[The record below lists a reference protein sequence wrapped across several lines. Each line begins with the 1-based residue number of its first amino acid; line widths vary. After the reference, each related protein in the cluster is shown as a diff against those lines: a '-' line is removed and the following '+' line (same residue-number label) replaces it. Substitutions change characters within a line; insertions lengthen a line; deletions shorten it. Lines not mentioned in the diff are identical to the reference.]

1 MIVGC
6 DRNRLLR
13 LLLPDDIL
21 IQLRLQK
28 VRRRN
33 VVRGENRLRALLLF
47 LLNLRLRISSEAAE
61 DITQI
66 YEADRRLSAVLFFL
80 VPGRLLLRRFLF
92 IRLFFRSFCF
102 PGSSCFG
109 QLRTRIRA
117 FALLRNAIQK
127 AHEIRNIRHHSL
139 RDLVHKLLII
149 HRACSVNHVL
159 HAARADAQSARH
171 IYQASR
177 ILLRAM
183 ADRAVTNVRAAIL
196 LLIMILIVVK
206 VTQ

>member
-33 VVRGENRLRALLLF
+33 VVRGENRLRTLLLF
-47 LLNLRLRISSEAAE
+47 LLDLRLRISSEAAE
-61 DITQI
+61 DIPQI

-80 VPGRLLLRRFLF
+80 VPGRLLPGRLLF
-92 IRLFFRSFCF
+92 IRLLFRSFC
-102 PGSSCFG
+102 
-109 QLRTRIRA
+109 
-117 FALLRNAIQK
+117 K

-177 ILLRAM
+177 ILLRPM

>member
-33 VVRGENRLRALLLF
+33 VIRGENRLRALLLF
-47 LLNLRLRISSEAAE
+47 LLHLRLRISTEATE
-61 DITQI
+61 DIPQI
-66 YEADRRLSAVLFFL
+66 YKADRRLSAVLLFL
-80 VPGRLLLRRFLF
+80 VPGGLLLRRLLF
-92 IRLFFRSFCF
+92 IRLHFIRLLFRSFYF
-102 PGSSCFG
+102 TGSSCFG

-117 FALLRNAIQK
+117 FALLRDAVQK

-159 HAARADAQSARH
+159 HAARADAQAARH
-171 IYQASR
+171 VHQASR
-177 ILLRAM
+177 ILL
-183 ADRAVTNVRAAIL
+183 
-196 LLIMILIVVK
+196 
-206 VTQ
+206 

>member
-33 VVRGENRLRALLLF
+33 IVRGENRLRALLLF
-47 LLNLRLRISSEAAE
+47 LLHLRLRISTEAAE
-61 DITQI
+61 DIPQI
-66 YEADRRLSAVLFFL
+66 YKADRRLSAVLLFL
-80 VPGRLLLRRFLF
+80 VPGGLLPGRLLF
-92 IRLFFRSFCF
+92 IRLLFIRLLFRSFC
-102 PGSSCFG
+102 
-109 QLRTRIRA
+109 
-117 FALLRNAIQK
+117 K

-159 HAARADAQSARH
+159 HAARADAQAARH
-171 IYQASR
+171 VHQASR
-177 ILLRAM
+177 ILL
-183 ADRAVTNVRAAIL
+183 
-196 LLIMILIVVK
+196 
-206 VTQ
+206 

>member
-1 MIVGC
+1 M
-6 DRNRLLR
+6 
-13 LLLPDDIL
+13 
-21 IQLRLQK
+21 
-28 VRRRN
+28 RRRN
-33 VVRGENRLRALLLF
+33 VIRGENRLRALLLF
-47 LLNLRLRISSEAAE
+47 LLHLRLRISTEAAE
-61 DITQI
+61 DIPQI
-66 YEADRRLSAVLFFL
+66 YKADRRLSAVLLFL
-80 VPGRLLLRRFLF
+80 VPGGLLLRRLLF
-92 IRLFFRSFCF
+92 IRLLFRSFC
-102 PGSSCFG
+102 
-109 QLRTRIRA
+109 
-117 FALLRNAIQK
+117 K

-171 IYQASR
+171 IHQASR